1 MKQTHEQEIE
11 VLENETPVLSN
22 EEFLAER
29 KMVLEGKI
37 KGDQELIRKL
47 ELSIRTHKTLTEV
60 VDENR
65 DRFEQPDDIISQFTM
80 INERFEAQLT
90 HANLDAEKT
99 KSLISMIEN
108 RDEMTAEEVLLVLLT
123 A

>member
-108 RDEMTAEEVLLVLLT
+108 RDEMSAEEVLLVLLT

>member
-1 MKQTHEQEIE
+1 MKQAHEQEIE
-11 VLENETPVLSN
+11 ALENETQALTN

-65 DRFEQPDDIISQFTM
+65 DRFEQPDDIISQFAA